1 MKRIALVLLLVAA
14 LAPSAMAGPV
24 GQVQVGY
31 AGSPY
36 GPYQT
41 GQGGEFTLNALSPSG
56 LDMSG
61 YAADVTGGI
70 AGLAGAFQT
79 FCIEGNE
86 YIAGYDTIYNAS
98 LDTYAEAG
106 GQTGATAGRDPVSV
120 GTGWL
125 YSQFAQGTLD
135 TLGYSYAG
143 GTPEQI
149 AARRVSAGLL
159 QNALWWLEGEMGLGY
174 DFNNIYMKA
183 VVDFFGSQ
191 AAAKADGAATYG
203 VYALNIW
210 TADGV
215 RAQTQLF
222 YSVPDGGT
230 TLMLLGG
237 ALVGLGALRRKFGR

>member
-14 LAPSAMAGPV
+14 LATSAQAGPV

-31 AGSPY
+31 VGSPY

-56 LDMSG
+56 LDTSG
-61 YAADVTGGI
+61 YAAGVTGGI
-70 AGLAGAFQT
+70 GGLAGTFQT

-86 YIAGYDTIYNAS
+86 YIAGYDTTYNAS
-98 LDTYAEAG
+98 VDTYAEAG
-106 GQTGATAGRDPVSV
+106 GQTGATAGKDPVSV

-159 QNALWWLEGEMGLGY
+159 QDALWWLEGEMNLSY
-174 DFNNIYMKA
+174 DPSNIYMAA
-183 VVDFFGSQ
+183 VVALFGVDG
-191 AAAKADGAATYG
+191 AKADGAATYG

-210 TADGV
+210 TADG
-215 RAQTQLF
+215 RGQTQLF

>member
-56 LDMSG
+56 LDTSG
-61 YAADVTGGI
+61 YAAGVTGGI
-70 AGLAGAFQT
+70 GGLAGTFQT

-106 GQTGATAGRDPVSV
+106 GQTGATAGKDPVSA

-135 TLGYSYAG
+135 YNYDG
-143 GTPEQI
+143 GTDAQI

-159 QNALWWLEGEMGLGY
+159 QDALWWLEGEMGRSY
-174 DFNNIYMKA
+174 DATNIFMLA
-183 VVDFFGSQ
+183 VWTAFGGEIG
-191 AAAKADGAATYG
+191 ARADGAATYG

-222 YSVPDGGT
+222 YVPDGGT

>member
-31 AGSPY
+31 SGSPY

-56 LDMSG
+56 LDTSG
-61 YAADVTGGI
+61 YAAGVTGGI
-70 AGLAGAFQT
+70 GLPGTFQT

-106 GQTGATAGRDPVSV
+106 GQTGATAGKDPVSV

-125 YSQFAQGTLD
+125 YSQFAQGILAGYNYDGD
-135 TLGYSYAG
+135 TDA
-143 GTPEQI
+143 QI
-149 AARRVSAGLL
+149 DARRFSAGLL
-159 QNALWWLEGEMGLGY
+159 QDALWWLEGEMGLDY
-174 DFNNIYMKA
+174 DASNIFMAA
-183 VVDFFGSQ
+183 VVGLFGQ
-191 AAAKADGAATYG
+191 IGARADGAATYG

-210 TADGV
+210 TAGGV
-215 RAQTQLF
+215 KAQTQLF